1 MLSALSLPDIAAIM
15 LFIAVWTLLEI
26 LLEHTALKKR
36 TLSGLMAEQRRNWIR
51 VLVRR
56 ELRMVD
62 TQIISG
68 LQQGC
73 AFFTSTS
80 ILAIGG
86 CFALLGSAE
95 TALQIYRDLPLPTEI
110 SRAAWEIK
118 VLCLTLILAY
128 TFFKFGWAYRLFNYC
143 GILIGAVPEH
153 SEANHGRRHA
163 AAEKLADMN
172 IIAGRHFNAGM
183 RGLFFA
189 LGYLGWFVG
198 PYMFMLSTVFVVLVL
213 IRRQFFSHARRVLL
227 DEPREPGADSAGHG
241 TG

>member
-1 MLSALSLPDIAAIM
+1 MLSALSLPDIVAIT
-15 LFIAVWTLLEI
+15 LFVTVWTLLEI
-26 LLEHTALKKR
+26 LMEHTALKKR
-36 TLSGLMAEQRRNWIR
+36 SLSGLMAEQRRNWIR
-51 VLVRR
+51 VLVGR

-68 LQQGC
+68 LQQGS

-80 ILAIGG
+80 IIAIGG
-86 CFALLGSAE
+86 CFALLGSAD
-95 TALQIYRDLPLPTEI
+95 TAVQIYHDLPIPSEI
-110 SRAAWEIK
+110 SRASWEVK

-143 GILIGAVPEH
+143 GILIGAVPEY
-153 SEANHGRRHA
+153 SEADQERCQVA
-163 AAEKLADMN
+163 ARKLADMN

-198 PYMFMLSTVFVVLVL
+198 PGMFMLSTVFVVLVL
-213 IRRQFFSHARRVLL
+213 IRRQFFSQARRVLAA
-227 DEPREPGADSAGHG
+227 ESRKTGSESSGHG

>member
-1 MLSALSLPDIAAIM
+1 MLSALSPPDIVAVG

-26 LLEHTALKKR
+26 LLEYTALKKR
-36 TLSGLMAEQRRNWIR
+36 TLSGLMAEQRRNWIH
-51 VLVRR
+51 VLAGR

-68 LQQGC
+68 LQQGS

-80 ILAIGG
+80 IIAIGG
-86 CFALLGSAE
+86 CFALLGSAD

-118 VLCLTLILAY
+118 VLCLALILAY

-153 SEANHGRRHA
+153 TDPDHERRQA
-163 AAEKLADMN
+163 AAGKLADMN

-198 PYMFMLSTVFVVLVL
+198 PYLFMLSTVFVVLVL
-213 IRRQFFSHARRVLL
+213 IRRQFFSHARRVLI
-227 DEPREPGADSAGHG
+227 EKSREAGSGSAGYG
-241 TG
+241 AG